1 MYPHRAPGWGPRGQS
16 RPFRE
21 RTWGRGRVGAELNA
35 KSGLQ
40 VPSSLPPSRPPAG
53 CPDVTRPRRSYLGM
67 AQKHAAGSAQG
78 QAPTLE
84 LRARHRRHCHAGGA
98 GSDPRQQQR
107 ARRKL
112 YVAAGICLI
121 FMVGEAVG
129 ERVLGERIALHGP
142 SCSDLCNGAGFRALQ

>member
-1 MYPHRAPGWGPRGQS
+1 MNPSPHGAPGWGPLKPSVQGEELGKGTCRS
-16 RPFRE
+16 RAECKE
-21 RTWGRGRVGAELNA
+21 RAAGPL
-35 KSGLQ
+35 
-40 VPSSLPPSRPPAG
+40 LPPPHPPAG
-53 CPDVTRPRRSYLGM
+53 CPDVTCPRRSYLGM
-67 AQKHAAGSAQG
+67 AQKHTAGSAQG

-84 LRARHRRHCHAGGA
+84 LSARHRRHCHAGGA

-129 ERVLGERIALHGP
+129 E
-142 SCSDLCNGAGFRALQ
+142 